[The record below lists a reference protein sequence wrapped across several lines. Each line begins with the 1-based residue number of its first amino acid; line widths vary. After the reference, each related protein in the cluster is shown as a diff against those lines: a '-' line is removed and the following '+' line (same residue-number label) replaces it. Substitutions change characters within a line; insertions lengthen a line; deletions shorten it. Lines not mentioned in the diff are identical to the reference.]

1 MWSWEAVVGA
11 IIAVIVAGM
20 PAMLAL
26 LKIR

>member
-11 IIAVIVAGM
+11 IIAVITAGM

-26 LKIR
+26 LKIT